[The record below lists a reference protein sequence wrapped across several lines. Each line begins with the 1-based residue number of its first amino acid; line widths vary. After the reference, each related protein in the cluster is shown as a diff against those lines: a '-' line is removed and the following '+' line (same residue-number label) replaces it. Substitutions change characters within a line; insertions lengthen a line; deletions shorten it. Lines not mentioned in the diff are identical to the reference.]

1 MRKTLHWLSIAVAT
15 ADLKDPSSPLPTPAA
30 ALKLK
35 KPPLHCGVGTNTFT
49 DCPQCLES
57 AMNSGAIDFW
67 WNWDYVP
74 KVDMSHLPTEVIS
87 KARKSFTPM
96 IWGTKLPKNFSFFSL
111 GSEYLMGFNEP
122 DQYGPACAGE
132 LTRGSFGC
140 GEEEYR
146 PATSAGFAALF
157 DPAKAAKEWQ
167 KLVNLLA
174 EVPREPGA
182 PLTRLAAP
190 SMAQNAE
197 PVDDCTHDPALPEA
211 RKYCRGWLQSFKA
224 IALTLSCKTLS
235 GRQTNC
241 WDVID
246 ALPIHGYARS
256 AEEIKQK
263 LQQYHRVFQE
273 DFEGTQGRSM
283 KKLWLT
289 EVTMGSNEASEL
301 VSFVDGLMNAH
312 DGLQNRELFSYVE
325 RISWFSEWSMGAFK
339 LSSYVPHMDEAWS
352 SSLFEPTTGHFTPHG
367 QSFIRH
373 CHRPDGLVHP
383 GAADPLKPPPHPPA
397 AAPLA
402 PPPTQPRQAVCSVG
416 AMVSC
421 PGGGSC
427 QGNQCCPDGSTCPS
441 ADASFKGC
449 GDVKSEDCTKVSEE
463 MHLLLLSALGPWTRE

>member
-263 LQQYHRVFQE
+263 LQQYHRGPTGATHEVFQE

-289 EVTMGSNEASEL
+289 EAIRRVDALPFRDYSKTMP
-301 VSFVDGLMNAH
+301 
-312 DGLQNRELFSYVE
+312 FSL
-325 RISWFSEWSMGAFK
+325 RQPG
-339 LSSYVPHMDEAWS
+339 D
-352 SSLFEPTTGHFTPHG
+352 HG
-367 QSFIRH
+367 QQRSFGVGELCGWLDDAWTI
-373 CHRPDGLVHP
+373 LV
-383 GAADPLKPPPHPPA
+383 D
-397 AAPLA
+397 
-402 PPPTQPRQAVCSVG
+402 T
-416 AMVSC
+416 
-421 PGGGSC
+421 
-427 QGNQCCPDGSTCPS
+427 NT
-441 ADASFKGC
+441 
-449 GDVKSEDCTKVSEE
+449 
-463 MHLLLLSALGPWTRE
+463 